1 MQLNK
6 SYKNTKELL
15 VDNFEPQKSSLL
27 QALHMIQNINGFI
40 SQEDMITLSRYLKV
54 AKSEIFG
61 SITTYPEIQLSIDN
75 DFKEC
80 SGLSCFINNKNE
92 ITNPTDCKFKCFNA
106 PIGFQSH
113 STYSIEKKE
122 YKKNNELIT
131 PIIDSSEILSRPV
144 LLENINEIKDGT
156 FDSYN
161 KIYQFNALKEALNK
175 SPEEI
180 IRLVEESGLKGRGG
194 AYFPTA
200 TKWKMASTKTSI
212 QKYLIVN
219 CEEGEP
225 GVFKDRLIMEHMPF
239 KLIEGALIASY
250 ANNCSNLV
258 FYINGEA
265 ENGFNSL
272 KNALSQ
278 MEKNG
283 IIGKNGKINNSNFKL
298 KIKLES
304 GAGGYVCGEETTL
317 LNTMEGQRR
326 EPRLKPP
333 FPTEKG
339 VFSLPTIIN
348 NAETL
353 CNITFILNNSIN
365 EFKKIGDKD
374 FPGTK
379 LLSISG
385 HFKKSGIL
393 EIPMGIKISEL
404 FNYTQIED
412 LENKIEFL
420 AIGGPSSGLLPKS
433 EFHTKLKGGLI
444 NENGIMLGAGGFIGI
459 NSTIDPIDVVIN
471 LAKYNSSESCGK
483 CTPCREG
490 TPRMVK
496 QLEQLKNI
504 SVNNNSINDLNL
516 LAETVNV
523 ASLCGLGQAAGN
535 PIISYLKYFY
545 NQ

>member
-15 VDNFEPQKSSLL
+15 VDNFEPKKSSLL
-27 QALHMIQNINGFI
+27 QALHMIQSINGFI
-40 SQEDMITLSRYLKV
+40 SQDDMITLSRYLKV
-54 AKSEIFG
+54 AKSEIYG

-131 PIIDSSEILSRPV
+131 PIIDSSEILSRPI

-161 KIYQFNALKEALNK
+161 KIYHFNALKEALNK

-180 IRLVEESGLKGRGG
+180 ILLVEESGLKGRGG

-265 ENGFNSL
+265 ENSFNSL

-365 EFKKIGDKD
+365 EFKQIGDKD

-404 FNYTQIED
+404 LNYTQIED
-412 LENKIEFL
+412 SDNKIEFL

-496 QLEQLKNI
+496 QLEQLKNN

-545 NQ
+545 NK